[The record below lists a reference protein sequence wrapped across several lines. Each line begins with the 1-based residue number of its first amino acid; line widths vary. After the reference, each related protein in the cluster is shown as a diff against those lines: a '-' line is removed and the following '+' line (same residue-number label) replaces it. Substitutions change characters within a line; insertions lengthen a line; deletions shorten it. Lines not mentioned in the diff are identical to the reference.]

1 MAKDEPTGTGVHDDI
16 IRGRF
21 AAMTDDDL
29 RRAVSVERD
38 DYVPRALELA
48 EEELAR
54 RGAIEA
60 PPSALDATKEPVVS
74 KPPGLVWADLYGAL
88 LGMSAVGNPVP
99 SVLNHAPWN
108 AIAVQIIV
116 GCCTAPVAYGLRKRR
131 YWAWLLN
138 WLFIIWIAF
147 TFVVRSPGISGLVVA
162 GGVVDSQWSLL
173 CRAEV
178 IVCSI
183 PPIARASVSRCGL
196 LFDPATRPR
205 QSAPLCSAPRGRCL
219 AIAWSCGP
227 PA

>member
-1 MAKDEPTGTGVHDDI
+1 MRNCARTGTGDRGGVEQRNRMTKDGPTGTGAHDDI

-29 RRAVSVERD
+29 RRAVSERD

-54 RGAIEA
+54 RGASGA
-60 PPSALDATKEPVVS
+60 PLSADAAQEPAVS

-88 LGMSAVGNPVP
+88 LGMSAVGNPVA

-108 AIAVQIIV
+108 AIAIQIVV

-131 YWAWLLN
+131 YWAWLVN

-147 TFVVRSPGISGLVVA
+147 TFVVRSPGVGGLVVA
-162 GGVVDSQWSLL
+162 AGWMILNGRYFARRKSLF
-173 CRAEV
+173 
-178 IVCSI
+178 
-183 PPIARASVSRCGL
+183 ARASR
-196 LFDPATRPR
+196 
-205 QSAPLCSAPRGRCL
+205 
-219 AIAWSCGP
+219 
-227 PA
+227 